1 MYKNITSYKIKHY
14 KNVQNKIELAS
25 VATRGKETRRSEL
38 RSTSYRVYAKR
49 IWTRAFNSVLPN
61 INYNYYLIKA
71 RDSKR
76 GEFMMRETIQ
86 QRADD
91 VQTRAT

>member
-1 MYKNITSYKIKHY
+1 MLS
-14 KNVQNKIELAS
+14 
-25 VATRGKETRRSEL
+25 
-38 RSTSYRVYAKR
+38 
-49 IWTRAFNSVLPN
+49 N

-76 GEFMMRETIQ
+76 DEFMMRETIQ

-91 VQTRAT
+91 TQTWAT